1 MKYVPTGAIDQAQ
14 NHVSCVYHA
23 TYRIG
28 NKVSILSGPSPKQN
42 RKFINFKF
50 TFFPGA
56 VLVNFWKKELVT
68 GSGLQR
74 A

>member
-1 MKYVPTGAIDQAQ
+1 MKDVPTGAIYQAQ
-14 NHVSCVYHA
+14 NHVSCVYH
-23 TYRIG
+23 TIEYYRIV

-56 VLVNFWKKELVT
+56 VLVNFWKKKLVT
-68 GSGLQR
+68 GLQR